1 MKCLD
6 LLNVIRQAKQ
16 PMINVLLI
24 YSKHPGIFVNAS
36 TISDH
41 INAFAEFA
49 DPNKFHVHKLNLI
62 TSSLSNLKLSNFD
75 VIIIHYSLV
84 IKNSNYLPP
93 GFRLKLQEFN
103 CLKILFIQDE
113 YRFINDTMHTINALG
128 IDILYTCVPTQE
140 IHKVYSEQFV
150 PGVLTTNTLTGYV
163 PHNLTK
169 LPNIDY
175 HSRQYDVSYRAREI
189 PAWLGQLGREK
200 IMIADLFPKK
210 VKSHRLKLNINC
222 SEHGRVYGQK
232 WLDLLLNSKA
242 ALGTESG
249 ASVFDFN
256 GSIQTNVENH
266 VFQHPNTSFDELK
279 SLYFKDEEGK
289 IYLNQISPRCFEYA
303 SCRTMMILFEGKYS
317 NILKPWMHFIPL
329 KKDFS
334 NINDVIDVLQ
344 NEKSW
349 KKITDNA
356 YNDLIHSNQY
366 SYEKFITCFYKQIS
380 EHPKLI
386 SHTSSP
392 PTNKSIAENNSFTFL
407 TSKNSMK
414 LLLSSLLF
422 KILPKHIFEVILQ
435 IYKKYRSH
443 FLRAPKLMSFENANA
458 FIAGKISNQRVF
470 FQSADDSNSYV
481 FCLNKHKLC
490 SSRKNNF
497 EKNVSLHDIER
508 LSPPPNGHKEEYCN
522 ICKNYIM

>member
-36 TISDH
+36 TINDH

-84 IKNSNYLPP
+84 IKDSNYLPP

-140 IHKVYSEQFV
+140 IHKVYSEQSV

-163 PHNLTK
+163 PHNLK
-169 LPNIDY
+169 KSPNIDY

-200 IMIADLFPKK
+200 ILIADSFPKAVQYK
-210 VKSHRLKLNINC
+210 NLRLNINC

-232 WLDLLLNSKA
+232 WLDLLLSSKA

-256 GSIQTNVENH
+256 GTIQSNVEAH
-266 VFQHPNTSFDELK
+266 VLKHPNTSFDELK

-303 SCRTMMILFEGKYS
+303 SCRTMMILFEGQYS
-317 NILKPWMHFIPL
+317 NILKPWIHFVPL
-329 KKDFS
+329 KKNFS
-334 NINDVIDVLQ
+334 NINDVIEILK
-344 NEKSW
+344 NEESW
-349 KKITDNA
+349 KTITNNA
-356 YNDLIHSNQY
+356 YNDLILSNQY
-366 SYEKFITCFYKQIS
+366 SYEKFIVCFYKQIS

-386 SHTSSP
+386 SHTSS
-392 PTNKSIAENNSFTFL
+392 TSISKTIIENNLFASL
-407 TSKNSMK
+407 PNKNSMK
-414 LLLSSLLF
+414 LVLASLLF

-435 IYKKYRSH
+435 IYKKYRAH
-443 FLRAPKLMSFENANA
+443 FCHAPELMSFENTNT
-458 FIAGKISNQRVF
+458 FISGKILNQRVF
-470 FQSADDSNSYV
+470 FQSTDDSNSYI

-490 SSRKNNF
+490 SSRRHNLDKSF
-497 EKNVSLHDIER
+497 SLHE
-508 LSPPPNGHKEEYCN
+508 LKQVSTNGYKEEYCN